1 MTGNTPI
8 NFAIGIAIQL
18 VAAIIQGDA
27 LILFRDVWPVL
38 LPSLLGAFIGGYF
51 MLRVYE
57 PLLLFIKYRDLA
69 DHPQPE

>member
-1 MTGNTPI
+1 MTGNTSI
-8 NFAIGIAIQL
+8 NPAIGIAIHL
-18 VAAIIQGDA
+18 VAAIIQGDP
-27 LILFRDVWPVL
+27 LILLRDVWPVF

-69 DHPQPE
+69 DSQPAE